1 MELCKFQLLLNNLSN
16 EFSERNVQSLIHIC
30 GELIPGGQRD
40 NVRNGWEAFTILRHQ
55 NAIGDS
61 PEKLKFLLQIVR
73 ELRPR
78 RRDLVFMVRR
88 YIEDNYEE
96 AETII
101 DGVESNCDF
110 SFAPRLQS
118 PVSDDGNL
126 GCSFRSRC
134 FNCSCMCCCC
144 DSCCCC
150 VILSIFF
157 LLMVVLSSLVWYT
170 HIFPEVQDY
179 RIKHPY
185 VGPFAIAVFGFLAL
199 SFVSC
204 VVYLCFRQQST
215 SQVLSP
221 LSSVIDNN
229 STSNRAVRGDGSRAP
244 SVSTRTSSNLP
255 RMMVCSGSA
264 GRVTGSSSFA
274 SSRAPSVS
282 TRTSSNLPRTIVRSG
297 SGGCVTRSSSFA
309 SSASC
314 RHYSSDFT
322 DFVDFVFKEDENNQ
336 KGKEESRSLA
346 ELRFF

>member
-16 EFSERNVQSLIHIC
+16 ELSERNVQSLIHIC

-40 NVRNGWEAFTILRHQ
+40 NVRNGWQVFTILRHQ
-55 NAIGDS
+55 NAIGDT
-61 PEKLKFLLQIVR
+61 PEKLKLLLQIMR

-78 RRDLVFMVRR
+78 RRDLVSMVKR

-101 DGVESNCDF
+101 DGVESHSDF
-110 SFAPRLQS
+110 TFPPRLVS
-118 PVSDDGNL
+118 PVGDDGNL

-157 LLMVVLSSLVWYT
+157 LLMVVLSTLVWYT

-179 RIKHPY
+179 RIKRPY

-199 SFVSC
+199 SFASC
-204 VVYLCFRQQST
+204 VGYLCLRQQNTEVSY
-215 SQVLSP
+215 P
-221 LSSVIDNN
+221 LSSVIDDN
-229 STSNRAVRGDGSRAP
+229 STSNRAVRDDGSRAA
-244 SVSTRTSSNLP
+244 SVSTRTSGKTPS
-255 RMMVCSGSA
+255 RTMVRSGSA

-274 SSRAPSVS
+274 S
-282 TRTSSNLPRTIVRSG
+282 TS
-297 SGGCVTRSSSFA
+297 
-309 SSASC
+309 SC
-314 RHYSSDFT
+314 RHHSSDYT
-322 DFVDFVFKEDENNQ
+322 DFLETVFTECDFDQ
-336 KGKEESRSLA
+336 KSKEEYYGMY
-346 ELRFF
+346 

>member
-40 NVRNGWEAFTILRHQ
+40 NVRNGWEVFTILRHQ
-55 NAIGDS
+55 NAIGNS
-61 PEKLKFLLQIVR
+61 PEKLKFLLQMIR

-78 RRDLVFMVRR
+78 RRDLVSMVKR

-101 DGVESNCDF
+101 DGVVESNCDF
-110 SFAPRLQS
+110 SFAPRLLS

-150 VILSIFF
+150 VISSIFF
-157 LLMVVLSSLVWYT
+157 LLMVVLSALVWYT

-199 SFVSC
+199 SFASC
-204 VVYLCFRQQST
+204 VVYLCFRKQST
-215 SQVLSP
+215 PQVLSP

-229 STSNRAVRGDGSRAP
+229 SASNRAVRDDGSRAP
-244 SVSTRTSSNLP
+244 SVVTRTSSNFQTLP
-255 RMMVCSGSA
+255 STIVRSGSA

-274 SSRAPSVS
+274 SS
-282 TRTSSNLPRTIVRSG
+282 
-297 SGGCVTRSSSFA
+297 A
-309 SSASC
+309 SW
-314 RHYSSDFT
+314 RHHSSDCT
-322 DFVDFVFKEDENNQ
+322 DFIDFVFKENENDK
-336 KGKEESRSLA
+336 KGKEENASST

>member
-16 EFSERNVQSLIHIC
+16 EFSERNLQSLIHIC
-30 GELIPGGQRD
+30 GDLIPGGQRD
-40 NVRNGWEAFTILRHQ
+40 NVRNGWDVFSILRHQ

-78 RRDLVFMVRR
+78 RRDLVSMVKR
-88 YIEDNYEE
+88 YIEENCEE

-110 SFAPRLQS
+110 SFAPRL
-118 PVSDDGNL
+118 VRDDGNL

-134 FNCSCMCCCC
+134 FNCSCSCGCC

-157 LLMVVLSSLVWYT
+157 LLMVVLSALVWYT

-179 RIKHPY
+179 RITRPY

-199 SFVSC
+199 SFASC
-204 VVYLCFRQQST
+204 VVYLYFRQQST
-215 SQVLSP
+215 PQVLSP

-255 RMMVCSGSA
+255 RTMVCSGSA

-282 TRTSSNLPRTIVRSG
+282 TRTSSNLPRMIARSG
-297 SGGCVTRSSSFA
+297 SAGRVTRSSSFA

-314 RHYSSDFT
+314 RHHSSDFT
-322 DFVDFVFKEDENNQ
+322 DFVDFVFKQDENDQ
-336 KGKEESRSLA
+336 KGKEENGSSV

>member
-16 EFSERNVQSLIHIC
+16 ELNEKNVQSLIHIC

-40 NVRNGWEAFTILRHQ
+40 NVRNGWEVFTILRHQ

-78 RRDLVFMVRR
+78 RRDLVFMVMG

-126 GCSFRSRC
+126 GCSFRSGC

-157 LLMVVLSSLVWYT
+157 LFMVVLSALVWYT
-170 HIFPEVQDY
+170 PIFPEVQDY
-179 RIKHPY
+179 RITRPY
-185 VGPFAIAVFGFLAL
+185 VGPLAIAVFGFLAL
-199 SFVSC
+199 SFASC
-204 VVYLCFRQQST
+204 VGYLCFRKQST
-215 SQVLSP
+215 QVLYP
-221 LSSVIDNN
+221 LSSVCDNN
-229 STSNRAVRGDGSRAP
+229 STSNRAVRNDGSRAA
-244 SVSTRTSSNLP
+244 SVSTRSNSKTSF
-255 RMMVCSGSA
+255 MVRSG
-264 GRVTGSSSFA
+264 SSFA
-274 SSRAPSVS
+274 STA
-282 TRTSSNLPRTIVRSG
+282 SG
-297 SGGCVTRSSSFA
+297 
-309 SSASC
+309 
-314 RHYSSDFT
+314 RHQSLDGT
-322 DFVDFVFKEDENNQ
+322 DFADYEFKEYEND
-336 KGKEESRSLA
+336 KTKTKEGNDSLPQA
-346 ELRFF
+346 EFI